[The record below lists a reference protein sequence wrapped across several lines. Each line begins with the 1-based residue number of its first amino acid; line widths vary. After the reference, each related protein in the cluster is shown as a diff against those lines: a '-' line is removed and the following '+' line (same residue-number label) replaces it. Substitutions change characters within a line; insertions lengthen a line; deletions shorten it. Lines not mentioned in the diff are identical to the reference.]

1 MKKLITTAII
11 SSMVLLSGCATQTAV
26 IQPNNQTVA
35 TYSKSQS
42 FFISGLGQEQT
53 VNAAEVCGGAAK
65 VAKVQTIQQPLD
77 IALGVVSF
85 GIYTPRTAKVYCR

>member
-1 MKKLITTAII
+1 MKKLIIAAAIGAAT
-11 SSMVLLSGCATQTAV
+11 MMSGCATQTAV
-26 IQPNNQTVA
+26 IQPNAQSVA

-53 VNAAEVCGGAAK
+53 VNAAEVCGGAAN
-65 VAKVQTIQQPLD
+65 VAKIQTIQQPVD
-77 IALGVVSF
+77 IALGIVSF